1 LENTENFCDRLK
13 AARIGHGLSQED
25 LADKLGVS
33 NGAVGNWETGP
44 TIPRPQMLRKI
55 EELLGVKIEKLLT
68 GHAGAGEINPTSV
81 RGPTLMSH
89 YSWME
94 TRTLEQV
101 LCDLATRLPK
111 SPAAERPPIIANLAA
126 VIDQLAI
133 RERAAAPT
141 TAQTVAPAPLSEA
154 QKIAPSA
161 GDQFDREHPERK

>member
-1 LENTENFCDRLK
+1 LK

-68 GHAGAGEINPTSV
+68 GHAGTGETNPSSV
-81 RGPTLMSH
+81 RSSEVMSH

-94 TRTLEQV
+94 TGTLEQV
-101 LCDLATRLPK
+101 LSDLAARLPK
-111 SPAAERPPIIANLAA
+111 SPASERPQIIANLAA

-133 RERAAAPT
+133 REREAAPA
-141 TAQTVAPAPLSEA
+141 TAQTVEPAPLSEA
-154 QKIAPSA
+154 QKIAQSA
-161 GDQFDREHPERK
+161 GDQFDREHLDRK